1 MAEPTPAETAG
12 RWLTAAAVAVL
23 AGAHVPRRA
32 HCGYCLDPWPCDTA
46 ALLAQDGAWRAL
58 VGELLAWA
66 EAEAAHWAGRNAD
79 RYWQAQRMVGEIK
92 RLAPAVLA
100 GAAGEAG

>member
-1 MAEPTPAETAG
+1 MTA
-12 RWLTAAAVAVL
+12 RWLTAAEVAVL

-58 VGELLAWA
+58 VGELLAAYQAWLL
-66 EAEAAHWAGRNAD
+66 AGVAGMD
-79 RYWQAQRMVGEIK
+79 
-92 RLAPAVLA
+92 A
-100 GAAGEAG
+100 GAALPARGLPRWQAALQAAQAALGGEGG